1 MATATIAVPELVL
14 EIFFKIAIDFSRK
27 WKKIDERDIQL
38 GFISLLF
45 LVWLDASYESMKS
58 VAVVNMGLVNTSRHS
73 LKPVTRLI

>member
-14 EIFFKIAIDFSRK
+14 ENFFKIAIDFSRK